1 MRRFFTDRAG
11 ATAIEFAV
19 AASALL
25 ALVLGAEE
33 YGRMLWTQQVLQ
45 GAASVTARCLSI
57 GSASCPSAG
66 TYAANI
72 ASQRGVGDLS
82 AGNVTVAASSACG
95 GVGSNFTQVTITY
108 SFAAV
113 VPALVP
119 GPASTMTASACY
131 PN

>member
-1 MRRFFTDRAG
+1 MRRFLTETGG
-11 ATAIEFAV
+11 AMAIEFAV
-19 AASALL
+19 TATALL
-25 ALVLGAEE
+25 ALALGAEE

-57 GSASCPSAG
+57 GSTSCPSAG

-72 ASQRGVGDLS
+72 ASQRGVADV
-82 AGNVTVAASSACG
+82 AAANVTVAAASACG
-95 GVGSNFTQVTITY
+95 GVGSNFTQVTISY
-108 SFAAV
+108 NFAAV

-119 GPASTMTASACY
+119 GPASAMTASACY